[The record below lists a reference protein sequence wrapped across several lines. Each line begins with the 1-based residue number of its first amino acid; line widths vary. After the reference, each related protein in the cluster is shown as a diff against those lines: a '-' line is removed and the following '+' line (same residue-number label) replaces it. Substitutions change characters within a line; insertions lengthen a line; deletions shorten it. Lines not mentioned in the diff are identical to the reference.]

1 MLERRPV
8 GSPGNAPASLL
19 AAVDRCSV
27 VLASCGG
34 EPVDATPE
42 KLDGTASQ
50 GFEQDDF
57 DAAAGASD
65 GVKEYCS
72 EAVSEAQRLGC
83 EAHVTEDE
91 IP

>member
-1 MLERRPV
+1 MRPRV
-8 GSPGNAPASLL
+8 CWLSSI
-19 AAVDRCSV
+19 AVAV
-27 VLASCGG
+27 VLGGCGG

-50 GFEQDDF
+50 QFEQDDL
-57 DAAAGASD
+57 DAAAGARD
-65 GVKEYCS
+65 AVKEYCS